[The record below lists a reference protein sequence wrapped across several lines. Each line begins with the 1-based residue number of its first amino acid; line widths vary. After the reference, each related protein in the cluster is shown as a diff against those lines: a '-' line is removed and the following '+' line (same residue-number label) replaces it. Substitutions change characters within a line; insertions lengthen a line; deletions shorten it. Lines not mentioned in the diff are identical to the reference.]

1 MAQTLSFTH
10 NPVSGLYE
18 AEFQIEKAAVLH
30 VERAVAGRLKL
41 GVRTTGAGKYALV
54 DEFEGQDYKSTIDAE
69 LMGEIYPKWVK
80 VSSES
85 EPTYGEVVSEGEVTE
100 IKSQSKEVEVTANGT
115 MDITPD
121 AGFSYLSAVKV
132 KTNVPTSGEGG
143 ASGNEYDGYYLL
155 DWKAIHNEEGYD
167 KEFAKAIIQE
177 LDTMFYL
184 AFRMPSGTIMT
195 TTASIMSD
203 EENWWLGLYRA
214 MRWKRSDTSLDAE
227 IGNMS
232 PKDLLTQI
240 GAEYPLVQIMA
251 NRMTECTKEEFYNL
265 NA

>member
-85 EPTYGEVVSEGEVTE
+85 EPTYGEVVSDGEVAE

-121 AGFSYLSAVKV
+121 AGFSYLNSVKV
-132 KTNVPTSGEGG
+132 KTNVAQSGGGSGSASSFEYLDVSGLENESYFPSLIQASIYMKGKISSGQMKGIEITGVNMSMFAMMSSKITDINSVCIDFTSIISQKMGGEV
-143 ASGNEYDGYYLL
+143 Y
-155 DWKAIHNEEGYD
+155 
-167 KEFAKAIIQE
+167 
-177 LDTMFYL
+177 
-184 AFRMPSGTIMT
+184 T
-195 TTASIMSD
+195 TTVED
-203 EENWWLGLYRA
+203 V
-214 MRWKRSDTSLDAE
+214 
-227 IGNMS
+227 
-232 PKDLLTQI
+232 
-240 GAEYPLVQIMA
+240 LVSGGSV
-251 NRMTECTKEEFYNL
+251 TKEQLNAIPRITESEFYNL